1 MIDLSGF
8 TLKLSLPFIGIL
20 NNCFIP
26 PSLIIAY
33 VSTIALFS
41 KSFIH

>member
-8 TLKLSLPFIGIL
+8 ALKLIPPFIGIL
-20 NNCFIP
+20 NNCSISP
-26 PSLIIAY
+26 INDHVPTT
-33 VSTIALFS
+33 VLFS